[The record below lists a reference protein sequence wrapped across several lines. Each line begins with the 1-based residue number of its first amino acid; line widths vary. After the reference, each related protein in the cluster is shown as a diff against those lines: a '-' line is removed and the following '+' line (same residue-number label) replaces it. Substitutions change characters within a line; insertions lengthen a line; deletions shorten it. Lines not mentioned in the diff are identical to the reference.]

1 MKAGTA
7 NNPRWGVGAITA
19 NPALLCIN
27 TMWQTSASAA
37 GHKARSRLAWLPGS
51 AVEALVAHTIAMCQ
65 SRPDFGV
72 RSGARW
78 MASESM
84 WLFREIAKSDGF
96 FTFEEEDVH
105 VQVSLN

>member
-1 MKAGTA
+1 M
-7 NNPRWGVGAITA
+7 
-19 NPALLCIN
+19 LCIN
-27 TMWQTSASAA
+27 AMWQTSASAA
-37 GHKARSRLAWLPGS
+37 GPKARSRLAWLPGS

-78 MASESM
+78 ITSDSM
-84 WLFREIAKSDGF
+84 GLFREIAKADGF

-105 VQVSLN
+105 VQVFVN